1 MTDFAEHV
9 LHAERPYRPVQKFTD
24 IDFYKLTML
33 HFIWKYYREVSVTF
47 ELINREHHI
56 PVAEI
61 VDEAELRAA
70 LDAMCDV
77 GPSLTDMTY
86 IRGINVLKDN
96 MFSDEFLEFLRD
108 FRVGA
113 GSYDLR
119 REGNQYR
126 LRFPSDWPHASMWE
140 IYAMAIVMDLYFFS
154 LERRMSRVDLEVVYA
169 RATARHYEELH
180 RIKANPNIILLE
192 GGTRRRHSFG
202 WQRFT
207 LRAGKEVLGSQII
220 GTSNVWMAMKYDMV
234 PGGTFGHELQMV
246 TNALVDGNDAKI
258 AMVYEVLRQ
267 WDSLYGPAL
276 GVALPDTFMSKSF
289 YRHAPDWLMHNWH
302 SNRHDS
308 GSPFTFGD
316 ELVIPAY
323 EARGIDPATKM
334 IIFSDGNKAEAMDK
348 IERHFRGRIK
358 TRFLQGTMFTNNFAD
373 LHPRADEF
381 VPGLAP
387 LTWRDVY
394 KPFSLVCKAV
404 EANGRPCVKLTDNI
418 TKATGPKD
426 EVARY
431 VEIFGGEDRIE
442 QAVIV

>member
-1 MTDFAEHV
+1 MTDFVRNV

-24 IDFYKLTML
+24 IDMYKLTML
-33 HFIWKYYREVSVTF
+33 YFIWNYYREVQVTF
-47 ELINREHHI
+47 ELINRDHHI

-61 VDEAELRAA
+61 VDETELRAA

-77 GPSLTDMTY
+77 APSLTDMTY
-86 IRGINVLKDN
+86 IRGINVQSKN
-96 MFSDEFLEFLRD
+96 MFSEEFLEFLRD
-108 FRVGA
+108 FRVGT
-113 GSYDLR
+113 GHYELH

-126 LRFPSDWPHASMWE
+126 LRFPADWPHASMWE

-154 LERRMSRVDLEVVYA
+154 LERRMSRVDLEVVYG
-169 RATARHYEELH
+169 RATDRHYQELSA
-180 RIKANPNIILLE
+180 IKANPNIILLE
-192 GGTRRRHSFG
+192 GGTRRRHNFD

-207 LRAGKEVLGSQII
+207 LRAGKEVLGKQLI

-246 TNALVDGNDAKI
+246 TNALVDGKDSKI
-258 AMVYEVLRQ
+258 AMVYEVLHQ
-267 WDSLYGPAL
+267 WNVLYGPAL
-276 GVALPDTFMSKSF
+276 GVALPDTFTSKSF
-289 YRHAPDWLMHNWH
+289 YRHAPDWLLHEWR

-323 EARGIDPATKM
+323 VSRGIDPTTKV
-334 IIFSDGNKAEAMDK
+334 IIFSDGNSAEKMDK
-348 IERHFRGRIK
+348 IERHFRGRIQ
-358 TRFLQGTMFTNNFAD
+358 TRFLQGTHFTNNFAG
-373 LHPRADEF
+373 LHPRADEL

-404 EANGRPCVKLTDNI
+404 EANGRPCVKLSDNI

-431 VEIFGGEDRIE
+431 VEMFDGGDRIAE
-442 QAVIV
+442 DVIV